1 MGAVSVVSSFYTLF
15 SRQKYV
21 SLSYEAIGLFRD
33 LEINLLGR
41 KNMKK
46 ALIVLMSALFLL
58 PATGV
63 AAQQPDSKGCKDHPL
78 FPTRMPG
85 YFISY
90 CKVEEFGV
98 FDFSF
103 TPNVE
108 KLPVEGKFTF
118 IIYSIPDRKDEPSA
132 LAIVRN
138 YENAI
143 LKVGGTILKSDPTRR
158 VNGKIVKDGQEVWVQ
173 AEKGNGTIWLRI
185 VEKKAMEQYIVADA
199 AAFGNDI
206 RATGHAAVYGINF
219 DTGKST
225 IKPESAQ
232 AIGEIA
238 KLLTADPG
246 LKIYVVGHT
255 DNVGGVDSNIK
266 LSQDRAEAVLQALVR
281 DHSISSD
288 CLRAY
293 GCGPYAPVASN
304 DAEEGRAKNRRVE
317 LVKQ

>member
-1 MGAVSVVSSFYTLF
+1 
-15 SRQKYV
+15 
-21 SLSYEAIGLFRD
+21 
-33 LEINLLGR
+33 
-41 KNMKK
+41 MKK
-46 ALIVLMSALFLL
+46 ALSVLMSALFLL

-63 AAQQPDSKGCKDHPL
+63 AAQQPDKKGCLDHPL

-85 YFISY
+85 YVLSY
-90 CKVEEFGV
+90 CKVEEYGV

-173 AEKGNGTIWLRI
+173 AEKGNGDIRLRI
-185 VEKKAMEQYIVADA
+185 VEKKEMTQYIVADA
-199 AAFGNDI
+199 ASFGSDLKS
-206 RATGHAAVYGINF
+206 TGHVAVYGINF
-219 DTGKST
+219 DTGKSA

-238 KLLTADPG
+238 KLLTADPS
-246 LKIYVVGHT
+246 LNIHVVGHT
-255 DNVGGVDSNIK
+255 DNTGGVDSNIK

-281 DHSISSD
+281 DHAIAPAR
-288 CLRAY
+288 LRAF
-293 GCGPYAPVASN
+293 GCGQFAPVAPN
-304 DAEEGRAKNRRVE
+304 DTEEGRAKNRRVE